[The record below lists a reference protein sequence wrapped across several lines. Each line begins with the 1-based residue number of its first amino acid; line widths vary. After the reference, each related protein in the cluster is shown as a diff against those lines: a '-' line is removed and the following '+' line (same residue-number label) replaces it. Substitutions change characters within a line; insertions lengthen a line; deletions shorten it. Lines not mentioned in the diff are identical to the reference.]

1 MNTHKKKVHRELR
14 RLEERRQ
21 ERKRKRKRKEKREK
35 RKEKRSEKR
44 TRNYMQTYKE
54 RRTKGRRALLVR
66 PPVPLPATSYQLP
79 AASCH
84 AICHERRCVCG
95 LGLGLSTF

>member
-35 RKEKRSEKR
+35 RKEKREKKR
-44 TRNYMQTYKE
+44 KENKKLHANIQRETDERQTGAACEAASSSAGYQ
-54 RRTKGRRALLVR
+54 
-66 PPVPLPATSYQLP
+66 LPATSCQLP
-79 AASCH
+79 CH
-84 AICHERRCVCG
+84 MP
-95 LGLGLSTF
+95 